1 FAPEDMKIGDK
12 IRPRIDESIRLH
24 DKLLLV
30 LSEYSTASQWVEQEV
45 ATALARER
53 KDQRTVLFPIRLDN
67 AIMEIESDW
76 PFLIRN
82 TRHSGDFTRWKN
94 HDHYHRTSTLLLH
107 ALNADSTENRS

>member
-1 FAPEDMKIGDK
+1 MR
-12 IRPRIDESIRLH
+12 RPRIDESIRLH

-53 KDQRTVLFPIRLDN
+53 KEQRTVLFPIRLDN

-82 TRHSGDFTRWKN
+82 TRHIGDFSRWKN
-94 HDHYHRTSTLLLH
+94 YDVYQKAFNRLLRDLK
-107 ALNADSTENRS
+107 AEGLQAK